1 MKHSVTREAVRLC
14 LSVHS
19 GSAPELLLLL
29 PVLGDEIGISGR
41 MAIATAAE
49 TQAPTRRCA

>member
-41 MAIATAAE
+41 MAIETAAE